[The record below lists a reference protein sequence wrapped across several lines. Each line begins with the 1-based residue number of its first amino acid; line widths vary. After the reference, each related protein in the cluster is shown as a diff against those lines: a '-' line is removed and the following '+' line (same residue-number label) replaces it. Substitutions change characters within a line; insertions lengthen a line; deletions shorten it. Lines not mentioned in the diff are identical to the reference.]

1 MNTAVEHVPVAARGE
16 ATVELL
22 RRGISA
28 LRRAG
33 FWWGLGVV
41 ALAFVSVAFWP
52 SLEGNSALTDL
63 TKNSQ
68 SLMEAF
74 GAQDFSTA
82 AGYLDGQM
90 YALMLP
96 LLLAGLAIAT
106 TTALTAGDEDAGRL
120 ELLQALPV
128 TRTSVWLA
136 RLAAA
141 VVVLAVVTA
150 ITALV
155 VALSLT
161 PFSLDGVSVS
171 RVLEATFA
179 CGALGLFHGAVG
191 YSVAGAGASR
201 ALAAGS
207 AVAVLVVGYVASYLL
222 PLADALAGLRKLS
235 PWYWAIGTQPVT
247 NGVSGWWMLL
257 LLGVTAVLVAFGT
270 VAVNRRDIRGA

>member
-1 MNTAVEHVPVAARGE
+1 MSAATVDAPAVTAGE
-16 ATVELL
+16 ASFELL
-22 RRGISA
+22 RRGIAA
-28 LRRAG
+28 LRRSG

-52 SLEGNSALTDL
+52 SLECNSALTDL

-96 LLLAGLAIAT
+96 LLLSGLAIAT
-106 TTALTAGDEDAGRL
+106 VTALTAGDEDAGRL

-128 TRTSVWLA
+128 SRTSVWLT
-136 RLAAA
+136 RFAASFI
-141 VVVLAVVTA
+141 VLAIVTA
-150 ITALV
+150 VTALV

-161 PFSLDGVSVS
+161 PFSLDGITVA
-171 RVLEATFA
+171 RVVEATLA

-191 YSVAGAGASR
+191 YGVAGAGASR
-201 ALAAGS
+201 ALAVGT

-222 PLADALAGLRKLS
+222 PLADALEGFRKLS

-257 LLGVTAVLVAFGT
+257 LLGVTAALVAVGT
-270 VAVNRRDIRGA
+270 VLVNRRDVHGA